1 MGLIREPKNVDFFVI
16 DNPWTEEE
24 KLEFSAL
31 IVREKTKLKHSSR
44 STKTSITTKR
54 IKHFA

>member
-31 IVREKTKLKHSSR
+31 IKREKSKFKPRTNP
-44 STKTSITTKR
+44 TKTSMITKR
-54 IKHFA
+54 TKHFA